1 MPQTLIWEDS
11 MKLEAQPQRRHA
23 LAYALFLA
31 MPFAVGAVVMGNG
44 WYNSTHSKPVM
55 ERRALRVQDA
65 SKTTLARWEWLEAMG
80 DRQSPNSW
88 PKWANTAADSAS
100 VAWERALATTS
111 ARGPMFRIAQAADV
125 ACEAWSNYD
134 PAPDISESCI
144 RAEYFAMQ
152 AAGADS
158 LEDRP

>member
-1 MPQTLIWEDS
+1 MN
-11 MKLEAQPQRRHA
+11 R
-23 LAYALFLA
+23 LAYLGFASMPFLA
-31 MPFAVGAVVMGNG
+31 GAICLANG
-44 WYNSTHSKPVM
+44 AYQNTHPKPVV

-65 SKTTLARWEWLEAMG
+65 SKATLARWEWLEAMG
-80 DRQSPNSW
+80 DRQSPNSC

-111 ARGPMFRIAQAADV
+111 ARGPMYRIAQAADV